1 MLTRILRADLA
12 RHRLVAVV
20 LTALIALVTTL
31 AASATLITARTLHTI
46 DHFFTASQ
54 VPNVVQM
61 HTGELD
67 AGLVTQWVTQRA
79 DIVDHQLQRT
89 LPIPGRSLWI
99 GGVHQGDSVLE
110 PAAVTAPER
119 FDFLLDED
127 GRPVAPAPGEIVLPV
142 HYLAAGQAEVGDEV
156 LIQTGATQ
164 MHLRVSGFLRD
175 AQMNPSLVT
184 SKRMAVHPQDYAALS
199 AHYAPEY
206 LIEFRLAEGASGTD
220 LIDAYVAAGL
230 PAKGIAVTDS
240 IFWLMNGMSTFA
252 MAAIALLAAAL
263 LTVIAMIALRL
274 AVLSALDNEIAPLAV
289 LRAIGTPFVQVR
301 RIFLIKY
308 VVMAGAGAAV
318 GVACAYPLSAWLGEG
333 ITLYFGRAPHHVGLL
348 LTPLIVGAIVV
359 GLTVV
364 FCLQLLRGLRRCSSA
379 ELLRMGAQ
387 GRSGT
392 HKKGRG
398 RRLLAGIFRQQT
410 AAGEKPEKKSA
421 TEKGEDS
428 AIDHVRASYLR
439 ASRLLSSP
447 LSPLAW
453 MTLRAVRKGSS
464 VMLALVVM
472 GATLTAFL
480 PAALTQTMSDPR
492 FATYL
497 GIGAADL
504 RIDLRPE
511 TGGDAPPQADD
522 AASGAADVGLMQ
534 RALAAHEEIEAFA
547 LYRSYSVEVSTP
559 GRDAESLVVEV
570 GDHHAFPVSY
580 IEGKAPA
587 LPEEVPADSSVDEAG
602 TRQGK
607 ALEGAAEER
616 AARKTI
622 PAEIALSYS
631 AAQQLEVTVGDVIV
645 VESDETREAEARIF
659 TVSGIY
665 QDLTNGGRSGKTSEP
680 LSSTPLWQVAYAT
693 LTQPGNA
700 AHTQAIADELATQIP
715 GAKVT
720 DISEYIAQTMGT
732 VHAQL
737 RVVSWVAG
745 LSALGVIAL
754 ITHLVTLLVCAR
766 EKRDREV
773 LLRIGASPAAL
784 RRTYLARMIV
794 IACGGTLGA
803 LALTFTVGEMLI
815 GMAFGMLGAPS
826 IHLLPNPWLS
836 FIVIPAAVILAVWL
850 ATHAALQHVA
860 PLARTFSAPH
870 ALSPA
875 QGAPASRR
883 TSSGR
888 ATEPSGDLAKYDEP
902 GGHHD

>member
-12 RHRLVAVV
+12 RHRMVAVA

-46 DHFFTASQ
+46 DHFFTASR

-61 HTGELD
+61 HTGELE
-67 AGLVTQWVTQRA
+67 AALVTQWATQRA

-89 LPIPGRSLWI
+89 LPIPGHSLRI

-119 FDFLLDED
+119 FDFLLGED
-127 GRPVAPAPGEIVLPV
+127 GRPAAPAPGEIVLPV
-142 HYLAAGQAEVGDEV
+142 HYLAARQAEMGDEV

-184 SKRMAVHPQDYAALS
+184 SKRMAVHPQDYATLS
-199 AHYAPEY
+199 AHYTPEY

-252 MAAIALLAAAL
+252 VAAIALLAAAL

-308 VVMAGAGAAV
+308 MVIAGAGAAV
-318 GVACAYPLSAWLGEG
+318 GVACAYPLSAWLGES

-359 GLTVV
+359 ALTVA
-364 FCLQLLRGLRRCSSA
+364 FCLQLLRGIHRCSSA

-387 GRSGT
+387 GHQGL
-392 HKKGRG
+392 
-398 RRLLAGIFRQQT
+398 RRRT
-410 AAGEKPEKKSA
+410 RRRRES
-421 TEKGEDS
+421 S
-428 AIDHVRASYLR
+428 S
-439 ASRLLSSP
+439 LLSSSLPP
-447 LSPLAW
+447 LVW
-453 MTLRAVRKGSS
+453 MILRAVRKGSS

-472 GATLTAFL
+472 GAMLTAFL

-492 FATYL
+492 FSTYL

-511 TGGDAPPQADD
+511 TGSGAPPQADD
-522 AASGAADVGLMQ
+522 AATGAGTDAAKAAAGAADVGLMQ
-534 RALAAHEEIEAFA
+534 RVLGAHEEIEAFA
-547 LYRSYSVEVSTP
+547 IYRSYSVEVSAP

-570 GDHHAFPVSY
+570 GDHRAFPVSY

-587 LPEEVPADSSVDEAG
+587 QPEKATSDSRVDEAG
-602 TRQGK
+602 TRQRK
-607 ALEGAAEER
+607 APEGAAEER

-622 PAEIALSYS
+622 PTEIALSYS
-631 AAQQLEVTVGDVIV
+631 AAQQLGVTVGDVIAV
-645 VESDETREAEARIF
+645 GSDEAREADTRVF

-665 QDLTNGGRSGKTSEP
+665 QDLTNGGRSGKTSEQ
-680 LSSTPLWQVAYAT
+680 LSGTPLWQVAYAT
-693 LTQPGNA
+693 LTQPENA
-700 AHTQAIADELATQIP
+700 AHTQDIAEDLATQIL

-732 VHAQL
+732 LHTQL

-773 LLRIGASPAAL
+773 LLRIGASPAGL

-803 LALTFTVGEMLI
+803 LGLTFTVGETLI

-826 IHLLPNPWLS
+826 IHLLPSPWLS

-850 ATHAALQHVA
+850 ATHTALQHVA

-870 ALSPA
+870 ALSPD
-875 QGAPASRR
+875 QISPASRI
-883 TSSGR
+883 SSSAR
-888 ATEPSGDLAKYDEP
+888 LTMPSGNLAKHDEP